1 MTDKI
6 YTAAL
11 IIIGDEILSGRT
23 HDKNTPWIAEQLNI
37 IGVRLAEARVIP
49 DDKDK
54 IVATVNEMRVIH
66 DYVFTTGGIG
76 PTHDD
81 ITAESIAHAFGV
93 DVKLHDGAY
102 QELLKYYKDESEI
115 TEARKKMA
123 MIPEGGELIDNPV
136 SGAPGIKIGNVY
148 IFAGVPRIMQSMFD
162 AVAPTLKGGKPVQS
176 KSVTVDLPE
185 SAVADGLGE
194 IQKKYPDVSIGSY
207 PQYRNGRFGTTLVL
221 RGINDNELEAAT
233 DEVIALAKVTGD
245 NNPQIS

>member
-37 IGVRLAEARVIP
+37 IGVRLAEVRIIP

-54 IVATVNEMRVIH
+54 IAGMVNEMRGVH

-81 ITAESIAHAFGV
+81 ITSESIAHAFGV
-93 DVKLHDGAY
+93 EVKLHDGAY

-136 SGAPGIKIGNVY
+136 SGAPGIKIENVY

-162 AVAPTLKGGKPVQS
+162 AIAHTLKGGKPVQS

-185 SAVADGLGE
+185 SSVADGLGE
-194 IQKKYPDVSIGSY
+194 IQKKYPEISIGSY

-233 DEVIALAKVTGD
+233 SEVVALAKATGD
-245 NNPQIS
+245 ENPQIS

>member
-11 IIIGDEILSGRT
+11 VIIGDEILSGRT
-23 HDKNTPWIAEQLNI
+23 HDKNTPWIAEQLTALGI
-37 IGVRLAEARVIP
+37 RLGEVRVIP
-49 DDKDK
+49 DIEQTIID
-54 IVATVNEMRVIH
+54 TVNVMRAAH

-81 ITAESIAHAFGV
+81 ITAESVAHAFGV
-93 DVKLHDGAY
+93 EVELHEGAY

-123 MIPEGGELIDNPV
+123 MIPQGGELIDNPV
-136 SGAPGIKIGNVY
+136 SGAPGIKIENVY

-176 KSVTVDLPE
+176 RSVTADLPE
-185 SAVADGLGE
+185 SAVADELGKIQENYPE
-194 IQKKYPDVSIGSY
+194 ISIGSY
-207 PQYRNGRFGTTLVL
+207 PQYRNGKFGTTLVM
-221 RGINDNELEAAT
+221 RGINDNDLNGAT
-233 DEVIALAKVTGD
+233 EDVVALVKSLGDE
-245 NNPQIS
+245 NPEIV